1 MNKSNKYIKGILDKK
16 YKKGD
21 SILELDIYLDGLIF
35 DGREN
40 DRQYFC
46 NYIKELYK
54 GK

>member
-40 DRQYFC
+40 DRQYFY
-46 NYIKELYK
+46 NYIKELNE
-54 GK
+54 